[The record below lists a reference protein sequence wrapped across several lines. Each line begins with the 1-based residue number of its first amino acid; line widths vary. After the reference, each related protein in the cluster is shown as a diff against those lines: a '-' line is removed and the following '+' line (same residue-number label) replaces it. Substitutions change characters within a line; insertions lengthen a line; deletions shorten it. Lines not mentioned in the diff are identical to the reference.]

1 MKIVYLGSGDIG
13 LPTLRALLEA
23 HRAGRH
29 ELLAVVTQP
38 DRPSGRGQIIKPG
51 PIKALALE
59 AGVPVLQ
66 PERLRRPEAVE
77 ALRALAA
84 DVFVVF
90 AYGQILPPSVLAL
103 PSAAC
108 LNLHA
113 SLLPRWRGAA
123 PIHAA
128 VLAGDRES
136 GLAVMYMDEGLDTG
150 DVLLERRVPIDR
162 FDTAGALHD
171 RLAELAPEALFEAL
185 GLLAAG
191 NAPRRPQDNTL
202 ATYAPKLER
211 RSGLIDWT
219 RPAGD
224 IERVVYGMTPWP
236 GAFTYLP
243 GENGGPARLLK
254 VFAASTT
261 PELAAGKPG
270 EVLAQTDD
278 GSLFAVATG
287 QGNLALMEVQLEGK
301 RRLRAEEFLRGH
313 PLAAGTL
320 LGQTSH
326 HT

>member
-13 LPTLRALLEA
+13 LPTLRALLDA

-38 DRPSGRGQIIKPG
+38 DRPAGRGQSVRPG

-59 AGVPVLQ
+59 AGIPVLQ

-77 ALRALAA
+77 ALRAHAA

-103 PSAAC
+103 PRVAC

-136 GLAVMYMDEGLDTG
+136 GLDVMYMDEGLDTG
-150 DVLLERRVPIDR
+150 DVLLERCVPLR
-162 FDTAGALHD
+162 RRETAGSLHD
-171 RLAELAPEALFEAL
+171 RLAVLAPEALFEAL
-185 GLLAAG
+185 DLLAAG
-191 NAPRRPQDNTL
+191 TAPRQPQDNTL
-202 ATYAPKLER
+202 ATHAPKLER
-211 RSGLIDWT
+211 RSGLIDWNK
-219 RPAGD
+219 PARE
-224 IERVVYGMTPWP
+224 IERLIFGMNPWP
-236 GAFTYLP
+236 GAFTFLP

-254 VFAASTT
+254 VFGAFAMSRPTT
-261 PELAAGKPG
+261 GRPG
-270 EVLAQTDD
+270 EV
-278 GSLFAVATG
+278 VATG
-287 QGNLALMEVQLEGK
+287 QSRLALTEVQLEGK
-301 RRLRAEEFLRGH
+301 RRLRAGEFLRGH
-313 PLAAGTL
+313 PLAVGMTL
-320 LGQTSH
+320 GESGGQP
-326 HT
+326 

>member
-13 LPTLRALLEA
+13 LPTLRALLDA

-38 DRPSGRGQIIKPG
+38 DRPAGRGQEIRPG
-51 PIKALALE
+51 SIKALALE
-59 AGVPVLQ
+59 AGMPVLQ

-103 PSAAC
+103 PRVAC

-113 SLLPRWRGAA
+113 SLLPRHRGAA

-136 GLAVMYMDEGLDTG
+136 GLDVMYMDEGLDTG
-150 DVLLERRVPIDR
+150 DVLLERRVPLR
-162 FDTAGALHD
+162 RRETAGSLHD
-171 RLAELAPEALFEAL
+171 RLAALSPSALLEALD
-185 GLLAAG
+185 LLAAG
-191 NAPRRPQDNTL
+191 RAPRQPQDNAL

-219 RPAGD
+219 RSARE
-224 IERVVYGMTPWP
+224 IERLVFGMNPWP
-236 GAFTYLP
+236 GAFTFLP
-243 GENGGPARLLK
+243 GEAGGPARLLK
-254 VFAASTT
+254 AFGAFAMSR
-261 PELAAGKPG
+261 PVEGRPG
-270 EVLAQTDD
+270 EVVARASF
-278 GSLFAVATG
+278 GPVVATG
-287 QGNLALMEVQLEGK
+287 RGKLALTEVQLEGK
-301 RRLRAEEFLRGH
+301 RRLRAGEFLRGY
-313 PLAAGTL
+313 PLAAGTV
-320 LGQTSH
+320 LGQQNLAS
-326 HT
+326 

>member
-13 LPTLRALLEA
+13 LPTLRALLDA
-23 HRAGRH
+23 HRAKRH

-38 DRPSGRGQIIKPG
+38 DRPAGRGQEVRPG

-77 ALRALAA
+77 ALRAFEA

-103 PSAAC
+103 PRVAC

-136 GLAVMYMDEGLDTG
+136 GLDVMYMDAGLDTG
-150 DVLLERRVPIDR
+150 DVLLERRVPLR
-162 FDTAGALHD
+162 RRETAGSLHD
-171 RLAELAPEALFEAL
+171 RLAEMAPYALFEAL
-185 GLLAAG
+185 ELLATG
-191 NAPRRPQDNTL
+191 RAPRQPQDHTL

-211 RSGLIDWT
+211 RSGLIDWNK
-219 RPAGD
+219 PACE
-224 IERVVYGMTPWP
+224 IERLVYGMNPWP
-236 GAFTYLP
+236 GAFTFLP
-243 GENGGPARLLK
+243 GEKGAPLRLLK
-254 VFAASTT
+254 VFGAFAMSR
-261 PELAAGKPG
+261 PVSGKPG
-270 EVLAQTDD
+270 EVVARTSFGLV
-278 GSLFAVATG
+278 VATG
-287 QGNLALMEVQLEGK
+287 RGRLALTEVQLEGK
-301 RRLRAEEFLRGH
+301 RRLRAGEFLRGH
-313 PLAAGTL
+313 PLAAGAM
-320 LGQTSH
+320 LGQHESAS
-326 HT
+326 